1 MTELMLSKAIGA
13 TGDDIMFSSN
23 DTPEQEFAYAA
34 SLNGIINLDDI
45 THIEK
50 VEKAVGKLPKK
61 MSCRYNPAESLRSV
75 MTSWI
80 TLATPNTV

>member
-1 MTELMLSKAIGA
+1 
-13 TGDDIMFSSN
+13 MFSSN

-50 VEKAVGKLPKK
+50 VEESCWKAAEKDELPLQ
-61 MSCRYNPAESLRSV
+61 SGRNL
-75 MTSWI
+75 
-80 TLATPNTV
+80 